1 MNTEEKFTVPSTQF
15 VENPEGYVLKASLPG
30 IAKEDTE
37 LHVEGKTLV
46 LKAHSR
52 YQNPAGFRQV
62 ATEFEHESYAM
73 SADLPEMADVGTLT
87 AKLENGLLTVTI
99 KKRPETQPGEPSAN
113 TPNPLARTFAPP
125 STSLLRYLLAALTRS
140 LSVSRSAEAGEPSRA
155 DGRG

>member
-1 MNTEEKFTVPSTQF
+1 MNNEEKFTVPSTQF

-99 KKRPETQPGEPSAN
+99 KKRPETQPKKIEI
-113 TPNPLARTFAPP
+113 L
-125 STSLLRYLLAALTRS
+125 
-140 LSVSRSAEAGEPSRA
+140 
-155 DGRG
+155 